1 MVSFPNCK
9 INLGLKI
16 LRRREDGFHDIET
29 IFYPLPLCDI
39 LEAVR
44 GPELRFNATGRA
56 IPGDPGANL
65 TIRAWQLLQQ
75 DFPDLPFVHIHLHKK
90 IPIGGGLGGGSAD
103 GAFMLDLLN
112 RQFRLGLDAGRLARY
127 AVQLGSDCP
136 FFLLNRPC
144 LGRGRGE
151 RLEPLLLDLSGYSF
165 LLIHPGIHIST
176 AEAFSR
182 CRPDEDGPPLNSII
196 TQPISQWRDILIND
210 FESPL
215 FVQYPVLRKIKQSLY
230 DRGALYTAMTGSG
243 SCLYGIF
250 EKGQTADNDWDPS
263 FDVISILAKK

>member
-16 LRRREDGFHDIET
+16 LRRREDGFHDLET

-39 LEAVR
+39 LEAVHS
-44 GPELRFNATGRA
+44 PDLQFSATGRP
-56 IPGDPGANL
+56 IPGIPGANL
-65 TIRAWQLLQQ
+65 TIRAWQLLRK
-75 DFPDLPFVHIHLHKK
+75 DFPDLPFVQIHLHKQ

-127 AVQLGSDCP
+127 AAQLGSDCP
-136 FFLLNRPC
+136 FFLLNQPC
-144 LGRGRGE
+144 LGQGRGE
-151 RLEPLLLDLSGYSF
+151 LLEPLRLDLSGYSF

-176 AEAFSR
+176 AESFSR
-182 CRPDEDGPPLNSII
+182 CRPDDSSLPLRSII
-196 TQPISQWRDILIND
+196 GQPVTMWRHTLTND
-210 FESPL
+210 FEASL
-215 FVQYPVLRKIKQSLY
+215 FAQYPVLREIKQSLY
-230 DRGALYTAMTGSG
+230 DHGALYSAMTGSG

-250 EKGQTADNDWDPS
+250 EKGRVPAFPDGRKNEY
-263 FDVISILAKK
+263 LAIN